1 MTINN
6 SMQGLVNLASPKMG
20 TKILAYSDDFFGD
33 ATRMLNDKDPIFIE
47 DKYDNH
53 GKWMD
58 GWESK
63 RRRDDGNDWAIL
75 KLGSAGVISKIEIDT
90 SYFTGNFPPF
100 FSLEGIYSE
109 TEPNKDTNWKSLI
122 AKTSLIGDCKNNFE
136 SNLKEKFNYV
146 KLQIFPDGG
155 VARIRL
161 FGEVKHN
168 WAEFNNEEI
177 IELSSLR
184 LGGSIL
190 AYNNAHYGDVS
201 ALLSEGRGKTMGDGW
216 ETRRRR
222 EPGNDWII
230 IKLAQKCHIK
240 KIEIDTAHFKGNY
253 PDRASIQAISI
264 DKNITIKELI
274 QSSENWDVILDET
287 KLAADNI
294 HKYVINSNL
303 KTEATHVRLNIYPDG
318 GVSRLRIFGKKL
330 DDKQN

>member
-1 MTINN
+1 MTTNN
-6 SMQGLVNLASPKMG
+6 SIQGLVNLASPKMG
-20 TKILAYSDDFFGD
+20 TKILAFSDDFFGEV
-33 ATRMLNDKDPIFIE
+33 TRMLNDKDPIFIE

-63 RRRDDGNDWAIL
+63 RRRDGGNDWAIL
-75 KLGSAGVISKIEIDT
+75 KLGSAGIISKIEIDT

-109 TEPNKDTNWKSLI
+109 TEPNKDSNWKSLI
-122 AKTSLIGDCKNNFE
+122 AKTNLVGDCKNNFE
-136 SNLKEKFNYV
+136 LNLKEKFNFV
-146 KLQIFPDGG
+146 RLQIFPDGG

-161 FGEVKHN
+161 FGEVKYN
-168 WAEFNNEEI
+168 WDRFNNEEI
-177 IELSSLR
+177 IELSSLK

-230 IKLAQKCHIK
+230 IKLAHKGNIE

-264 DKNITIKELI
+264 DKNITTKDLI

-287 KLAADNI
+287 KLTADNI
-294 HKYVINSNL
+294 HEYEINSNS
-303 KTEATHVRLNIYPDG
+303 KAEATHIRLNIYPDG

-330 DDKQN
+330 DDK

>member
-1 MTINN
+1 MTTNN

-20 TKILAYSDDFFGD
+20 TKILAFSDDFFGEV
-33 ATRMLNDKDPIFIE
+33 TRMLNDKDPIFIE

-63 RRRDDGNDWAIL
+63 RRRDGGNDWAIL
-75 KLGSAGVISKIEIDT
+75 KLGSSGIISKIEIDT

-109 TEPNKDTNWKSLI
+109 TEPNKDSNWKSLI
-122 AKTSLIGDCKNNFE
+122 AKTNLVGDCKNNFE
-136 SNLKEKFNYV
+136 LNLKEKFNFV
-146 KLQIFPDGG
+146 RLQIFPDGG

-161 FGEVKHN
+161 FGEVKYN
-168 WAEFNNEEI
+168 WDRFNNEEI
-177 IELSSLR
+177 IELSSLK

-230 IKLAQKCHIK
+230 IKLAQKGIIE

-264 DKNITIKELI
+264 DKNITTKDLI
-274 QSSENWDVILDET
+274 QSSENWDIILDET
-287 KLAADNI
+287 KLTADNI
-294 HKYVINSNL
+294 HEYEINSNS
-303 KTEATHVRLNIYPDG
+303 KAEATHIRLNIYPDG

-330 DDKQN
+330 DDK

>member
-1 MTINN
+1 MTID
-6 SMQGLVNLASPKMG
+6 SAIQGLVNLASPKMG
-20 TKILAYSDDFFGD
+20 TKILAFSDDFFGEV
-33 ATRMLNDKDPIFIE
+33 TRMLNDKDPIFIE

-63 RRRDDGNDWAIL
+63 RRRDGGNDWAII
-75 KLGSAGVISKIEIDT
+75 KLGSAGIISKIEIDT

-109 TEPNKDTNWKSLI
+109 TEPDKDSNWTTLI
-122 AKTSLIGDCKNNFE
+122 DKTSLIGDCKNNFE
-136 SNLKEKFNYV
+136 LNLKETLNFIR
-146 KLQIFPDGG
+146 LQIFPDGG

-161 FGEVKHN
+161 FGEVKYN
-168 WAEFNNEEI
+168 WKQFNSDEI
-177 IELSSLR
+177 IELSSLK

-201 ALLSEGRGKTMGDGW
+201 ALLSDGRGKTMGDGW

-230 IKLAQKCHIK
+230 IKLAQKGNIE

-253 PDRASIQAISI
+253 PDRASIQATSI
-264 DKNITIKELI
+264 DKNITTKDLI
-274 QSSENWDVILDET
+274 QNSENWNIILNET
-287 KLAADNI
+287 KLSADNI
-294 HKYVINSNL
+294 HKYKINSNS
-303 KTEATHVRLNIYPDG
+303 KNEATHIRLNIYPDG
-318 GVSRLRIFGKKL
+318 GVSRLRIFGTKL
-330 DDKQN
+330 DD

>member
-1 MTINN
+1 MTTNN
-6 SMQGLVNLASPKMG
+6 SIQGLVNLASPKMG
-20 TKILAYSDDFFGD
+20 TKILAFSDDFFGEV
-33 ATRMLNDKDPIFIE
+33 TRMLNDKDPIFIE

-63 RRRDDGNDWAIL
+63 RRRDGGNDWAIL
-75 KLGSAGVISKIEIDT
+75 KLGSAGIISKIEIDT

-109 TEPNKDTNWKSLI
+109 TEPNKDSNWKSLI
-122 AKTSLIGDCKNNFE
+122 AKTNLVGDCKNNFE
-136 SNLKEKFNYV
+136 LNLQEKFNFV
-146 KLQIFPDGG
+146 RLQIFPDGG

-161 FGEVKHN
+161 FGEVKYN
-168 WAEFNNEEI
+168 WDRFNNEEI
-177 IELSSLR
+177 IELSSLK

-230 IKLAQKCHIK
+230 IKLAQKGIIE

-264 DKNITIKELI
+264 DKNITTKDLI

-287 KLAADNI
+287 KLTADNI
-294 HKYVINSNL
+294 HEYEINSNS
-303 KTEATHVRLNIYPDG
+303 KAEATHIRLNIYPDG

-330 DDKQN
+330 DDK

>member
-1 MTINN
+1 
-6 SMQGLVNLASPKMG
+6 LAF
-20 TKILAYSDDFFGD
+20 SDDFFGEV
-33 ATRMLNDKDPIFIE
+33 TRMLNDKDPIFIE

-63 RRRDDGNDWAIL
+63 RRRDGGNDWAIL
-75 KLGSAGVISKIEIDT
+75 KLGSAGIISKIEIDT

-109 TEPNKDTNWKSLI
+109 TEPNKDSNWKSLI
-122 AKTSLIGDCKNNFE
+122 AKTNLVGDCKNNFE
-136 SNLKEKFNYV
+136 LNLKEKFNFV
-146 KLQIFPDGG
+146 RLQIFPDGG

-161 FGEVKHN
+161 FGEVKYN
-168 WAEFNNEEI
+168 WDRFNNEEI
-177 IELSSLR
+177 IELSSLK

-230 IKLAQKCHIK
+230 IKLAQKGIIE

-264 DKNITIKELI
+264 DKNITTKDLI

-287 KLAADNI
+287 KLTADNI
-294 HKYVINSNL
+294 HEYEINSNS
-303 KTEATHVRLNIYPDG
+303 KAEATHIRLNIYPDG

-330 DDKQN
+330 DDK

>member
-1 MTINN
+1 MTID
-6 SMQGLVNLASPKMG
+6 SAIKGLVNLASPKMG
-20 TKILAYSDDFFGD
+20 TKILAFSDDFFGEV
-33 ATRMLNDKDPIFIE
+33 TRMLNDKDPIFIE

-63 RRRDDGNDWAIL
+63 RRRDGGNDWAII
-75 KLGSAGVISKIEIDT
+75 KLGSAGIISKIEIDT

-109 TEPNKDTNWKSLI
+109 TEPDKDSNWKTLI
-122 AKTSLIGDCKNNFE
+122 DKTSLIGDCKNNFE
-136 SNLKEKFNYV
+136 LNLKETLNFIR
-146 KLQIFPDGG
+146 LQIFPDGG

-161 FGEVKHN
+161 FGEVRYN
-168 WAEFNNEEI
+168 WKQFNSGEI
-177 IELSSLR
+177 IELSSLK

-201 ALLSEGRGKTMGDGW
+201 ALLSDGRGKTMGDGW

-230 IKLAQKCHIK
+230 IKLAQKGNIE

-253 PDRASIQAISI
+253 PDRASIQATSI
-264 DKNITIKELI
+264 DKNITTKDLI
-274 QSSENWDVILDET
+274 QNSENWTIILDET
-287 KLAADNI
+287 KLSADNI
-294 HKYVINSNL
+294 HTYKINSNS
-303 KTEATHVRLNIYPDG
+303 KNEATHIRLNIYPDG
-318 GVSRLRIFGKKL
+318 GVSRLRIFGTKL
-330 DDKQN
+330 DD

>member
-1 MTINN
+1 MTTNN

-20 TKILAYSDDFFGD
+20 TKILAFSDDFFGEV
-33 ATRMLNDKDPIFIE
+33 TRMLNDKDPIFIE

-63 RRRDDGNDWAIL
+63 RRRDGGNDWAIL
-75 KLGSAGVISKIEIDT
+75 KLGSSGIISKIEIDT

-109 TEPNKDTNWKSLI
+109 TEPNKDSNWKSLI
-122 AKTSLIGDCKNNFE
+122 AKTNLVGDCKNNFE
-136 SNLKEKFNYV
+136 LNLKEKFNFV
-146 KLQIFPDGG
+146 RLQIFPDGG

-161 FGEVKHN
+161 FGEVKYN
-168 WAEFNNEEI
+168 WDRFNNEEI
-177 IELSSLR
+177 IELSSLK

-230 IKLAQKCHIK
+230 IKLAQKGIIE

-264 DKNITIKELI
+264 DKNITTKDLI
-274 QSSENWDVILDET
+274 QGSENWDVILDET
-287 KLAADNI
+287 KLTADNI
-294 HKYVINSNL
+294 HEYEINSNS
-303 KTEATHVRLNIYPDG
+303 KAEATHIRLNIYPDG

-330 DDKQN
+330 DDK

>member
-1 MTINN
+1 
-6 SMQGLVNLASPKMG
+6 MQGLVNLASPKMG
-20 TKILAYSDDFFGD
+20 TKILAFSDDFFGEV
-33 ATRMLNDKDPIFIE
+33 TRMLNDKDPIFIE

-63 RRRDDGNDWAIL
+63 RRRDGGNDWAIL
-75 KLGSAGVISKIEIDT
+75 KLGSSGIISKIEIDT

-109 TEPNKDTNWKSLI
+109 TEPNKDSNWKSLI
-122 AKTSLIGDCKNNFE
+122 AKTNLVGDCKNNFE
-136 SNLKEKFNYV
+136 LNLKEKFNFV
-146 KLQIFPDGG
+146 RLQIFPDGG

-161 FGEVKHN
+161 FGEVKYN
-168 WAEFNNEEI
+168 WDRFNNEEI
-177 IELSSLR
+177 IELSSLK

-230 IKLAQKCHIK
+230 IKLAQKGIIE

-264 DKNITIKELI
+264 DKNITTKDLI

-287 KLAADNI
+287 KLTADNI
-294 HKYVINSNL
+294 HEYEINSNS
-303 KTEATHVRLNIYPDG
+303 KAEATHIRLNIYPDG

-330 DDKQN
+330 DDK

>member
-6 SMQGLVNLASPKMG
+6 SIQGLVNLASPKMG
-20 TKILAYSDDFFGD
+20 TKILAFSDDFFGEV
-33 ATRMLNDKDPIFIE
+33 TRMLNDKDPIFIE

-63 RRRDDGNDWAIL
+63 RRRDGGNDWAIL
-75 KLGSAGVISKIEIDT
+75 KLGSSGIISKIEIDT

-109 TEPNKDTNWKSLI
+109 TDPNKDSNWKSLI
-122 AKTSLIGDCKNNFE
+122 AKTNLIGDCKNNFE
-136 SNLKEKFNYV
+136 LNLKEKFNFV
-146 KLQIFPDGG
+146 RLQIFPDGG

-161 FGEVKHN
+161 FGEVKYN
-168 WAEFNNEEI
+168 WDRFNNEEI
-177 IELSSLR
+177 IELSSLK

-230 IKLAQKCHIK
+230 IKLAQKGIIE

-264 DKNITIKELI
+264 DKNITTKDLI

-287 KLAADNI
+287 KLTADNI
-294 HKYVINSNL
+294 HEYEINSNS
-303 KTEATHVRLNIYPDG
+303 KAEATHIRLNIYPDG

-330 DDKQN
+330 DDK

>member
-1 MTINN
+1 MTTNN
-6 SMQGLVNLASPKMG
+6 SIQSLVNLASPKMG
-20 TKILAYSDDFFGD
+20 TKILAFSDDFFGEV
-33 ATRMLNDKDPIFIE
+33 TRMLNDKDPIFIE

-63 RRRDDGNDWAIL
+63 RRRDGGNDWAIL
-75 KLGSAGVISKIEIDT
+75 KLGSAGIISKIEIDT

-109 TEPNKDTNWKSLI
+109 TEPNKDSNWKSLI
-122 AKTSLIGDCKNNFE
+122 AKTNLVGDCKNNFE
-136 SNLKEKFNYV
+136 LNLKEKFNFV
-146 KLQIFPDGG
+146 RLQIFPDGG

-161 FGEVKHN
+161 FGEVKYN
-168 WAEFNNEEI
+168 WDRFNNEEI
-177 IELSSLR
+177 IELSSLK

-230 IKLAQKCHIK
+230 IKLAQKGIIE

-264 DKNITIKELI
+264 DKNITTKDLI

-287 KLAADNI
+287 KLTADNI
-294 HKYVINSNL
+294 HEYEINSNS
-303 KTEATHVRLNIYPDG
+303 KAEATHIRLNIYPDG

-330 DDKQN
+330 DDK

>member
-1 MTINN
+1 MTTNN

-20 TKILAYSDDFFGD
+20 TKILAFSDDFFGEV
-33 ATRMLNDKDPIFIE
+33 TRMLNDKDPIFIE

-63 RRRDDGNDWAIL
+63 RRRDGGNDWAIL
-75 KLGSAGVISKIEIDT
+75 KLGSSGIISKIEIDT

-109 TEPNKDTNWKSLI
+109 TEPNKDSNWKSLI
-122 AKTSLIGDCKNNFE
+122 AKTNLVGDCKNNFE
-136 SNLKEKFNYV
+136 LNLKEKFNFV
-146 KLQIFPDGG
+146 RLQTFPDGG

-161 FGEVKHN
+161 FGEVKYN
-168 WAEFNNEEI
+168 WDRFNNEEI
-177 IELSSLR
+177 IELSSLK

-230 IKLAQKCHIK
+230 IKLAQKGIIE

-264 DKNITIKELI
+264 DKNITTKDLI

-287 KLAADNI
+287 KLTADNI
-294 HKYVINSNL
+294 HEYEINSNS
-303 KTEATHVRLNIYPDG
+303 KAEATHIRLNIYPDG

-330 DDKQN
+330 DDK

>member
-1 MTINN
+1 MTTNN

-20 TKILAYSDDFFGD
+20 TKILAFSDDFFGEV
-33 ATRMLNDKDPIFIE
+33 TRMLNDKDPIFIE

-63 RRRDDGNDWAIL
+63 RRRDGGNDWAIL
-75 KLGSAGVISKIEIDT
+75 KLGSSGIISKIEIDT

-109 TEPNKDTNWKSLI
+109 TEPNKDSNWKSLI
-122 AKTSLIGDCKNNFE
+122 AKTNLVGDCKNNFE
-136 SNLKEKFNYV
+136 LNLKEKFNFV
-146 KLQIFPDGG
+146 RLQIFPDGG

-161 FGEVKHN
+161 FGEVKYN
-168 WAEFNNEEI
+168 WDRFNNEEI
-177 IELSSLR
+177 IELSSLK

-201 ALLSEGRGKTMGDGW
+201 ALLSKGRGKTMGDGW

-230 IKLAQKCHIK
+230 IKLAQKGIIE

-264 DKNITIKELI
+264 DKNITTKDLI
-274 QSSENWDVILDET
+274 QGSENWDVILDET
-287 KLAADNI
+287 KLTADNI
-294 HKYVINSNL
+294 HEYEINSNS
-303 KTEATHVRLNIYPDG
+303 KAEATHIRLNIYPDG

-330 DDKQN
+330 DDK

>member
-1 MTINN
+1 MTTNN

-20 TKILAYSDDFFGD
+20 TKILAFSDDFFGEV
-33 ATRMLNDKDPIFIE
+33 TRMLNDKDPIFIE

-63 RRRDDGNDWAIL
+63 RRRDGGNDWAIL
-75 KLGSAGVISKIEIDT
+75 KLGSSGIISKIEIDT

-109 TEPNKDTNWKSLI
+109 TEPNKDSNWKSLI
-122 AKTSLIGDCKNNFE
+122 AKTNLVGDCKNNFE
-136 SNLKEKFNYV
+136 LNLKEKFNFV
-146 KLQIFPDGG
+146 RLQIFPDGG

-161 FGEVKHN
+161 FGEVKYN
-168 WAEFNNEEI
+168 WDRFNNEEI
-177 IELSSLR
+177 IELSSLK

-230 IKLAQKCHIK
+230 IKLAQKGNIE

-264 DKNITIKELI
+264 DKNITTKDLI

-287 KLAADNI
+287 KLTADNI
-294 HKYVINSNL
+294 HEYEINSNS
-303 KTEATHVRLNIYPDG
+303 KAEATHIRLNIYPDG

-330 DDKQN
+330 DDK

>member
-1 MTINN
+1 MTTNN
-6 SMQGLVNLASPKMG
+6 TMQGLVNLASPKMG
-20 TKILAYSDDFFGD
+20 TKILAFSDDFFGEV
-33 ATRMLNDKDPIFIE
+33 TRMLNDKDPIFIE

-63 RRRDDGNDWAIL
+63 RRRDGGNDWAIL
-75 KLGSAGVISKIEIDT
+75 KLGSEGIISKIEIDT

-109 TEPNKDTNWKSLI
+109 TEPNKDSNWKSLI
-122 AKTSLIGDCKNNFE
+122 AKTNLVGDCKNNFE
-136 SNLKEKFNYV
+136 LNLKEKFNFV
-146 KLQIFPDGG
+146 RLQIFPDGG

-161 FGEVKHN
+161 FGEVKYN
-168 WAEFNNEEI
+168 WDRFNNEDI
-177 IELSSLR
+177 IELSSLK

-230 IKLAQKCHIK
+230 IKLAQKGIIE

-264 DKNITIKELI
+264 DKNITTKDLI

-287 KLAADNI
+287 KLTADNI
-294 HKYVINSNL
+294 HEYEINSNS
-303 KTEATHVRLNIYPDG
+303 KAEATHIRLNIYPDG

-330 DDKQN
+330 DDK

>member
-1 MTINN
+1 MTID
-6 SMQGLVNLASPKMG
+6 SEIQSLVNLASPKMG
-20 TKILAYSDDFFGD
+20 TKILAFSDDFFGEV
-33 ATRMLNDKDPIFIE
+33 TRMLNDKDPIFIE

-63 RRRDDGNDWAIL
+63 RRRDGGNDWAII
-75 KLGSAGVISKIEIDT
+75 KLGSAGIISKIEIDT

-109 TEPNKDTNWKSLI
+109 TEPDKDSNWTTLI
-122 AKTSLIGDCKNNFE
+122 DKTSLIGDCKNDFE
-136 SNLKEKFNYV
+136 LNLKETLNFIR
-146 KLQIFPDGG
+146 LQIFPDGG

-161 FGEVKHN
+161 FGEVKYN
-168 WAEFNNEEI
+168 WKQFNSDEI
-177 IELSSLR
+177 IELSSLK

-201 ALLSEGRGKTMGDGW
+201 ALLSDGRGKTMGDGW

-230 IKLAQKCHIK
+230 IKLAQKGNIE

-253 PDRASIQAISI
+253 PDRASIQATSI
-264 DKNITIKELI
+264 DKNITTKDLI
-274 QSSENWDVILDET
+274 QNSDNWNIILDET
-287 KLAADNI
+287 KLSADNI
-294 HKYVINSNL
+294 HKYKINSNS
-303 KTEATHVRLNIYPDG
+303 KNEATHIRLNIYPDG
-318 GVSRLRIFGKKL
+318 GVSRLRIFGTKL
-330 DDKQN
+330 DD

>member
-1 MTINN
+1 MTTNN

-20 TKILAYSDDFFGD
+20 TKILAFSDDFFGEV
-33 ATRMLNDKDPIFIE
+33 TRMLNDKDPIFIE

-63 RRRDDGNDWAIL
+63 RRRDGGNDWAIL
-75 KLGSAGVISKIEIDT
+75 KLGSAGIISKIEIDT

-109 TEPNKDTNWKSLI
+109 TEPNKNSNWKSLI
-122 AKTSLIGDCKNNFE
+122 AKTNLVGDCKNNFE
-136 SNLKEKFNYV
+136 LNLKEKFNFV
-146 KLQIFPDGG
+146 RLQIFPDGG

-161 FGEVKHN
+161 FGEVKYN
-168 WAEFNNEEI
+168 WDQFNNEEI
-177 IELSSLR
+177 IELSSLK

-230 IKLAQKCHIK
+230 IKLAQKGIIE

-264 DKNITIKELI
+264 DKNITTKDLI

-287 KLAADNI
+287 KLTADNI
-294 HKYVINSNL
+294 HEYEINSNS
-303 KTEATHVRLNIYPDG
+303 KAEATHIRLNIYPDG

-330 DDKQN
+330 DDK

>member
-1 MTINN
+1 MTTNN

-20 TKILAYSDDFFGD
+20 TKILAFSDDFFGEV
-33 ATRMLNDKDPIFIE
+33 TRMLNDKDPIFIE

-63 RRRDDGNDWAIL
+63 RRRDGGNDWAIL
-75 KLGSAGVISKIEIDT
+75 KLGSAGIISKIEIDT

-109 TEPNKDTNWKSLI
+109 TEPNKVSNWKSLI
-122 AKTSLIGDCKNNFE
+122 AKTNLVGDCKNNFE
-136 SNLKEKFNYV
+136 LNLKEKFNFV
-146 KLQIFPDGG
+146 RLQIFPDGG

-161 FGEVKHN
+161 FGEVKYN
-168 WAEFNNEEI
+168 WDRFNNEEI
-177 IELSSLR
+177 IELSSLK

-230 IKLAQKCHIK
+230 IKLAQKGIIE

-264 DKNITIKELI
+264 DKNITTKDLI

-287 KLAADNI
+287 KLTADNI
-294 HKYVINSNL
+294 HEYEINSNS
-303 KTEATHVRLNIYPDG
+303 KAEATHIRLNIYPDG

-330 DDKQN
+330 DDK

>member
-1 MTINN
+1 MTID
-6 SMQGLVNLASPKMG
+6 SAIKGLVNLASPKMG
-20 TKILAYSDDFFGD
+20 TKILAFSDDFFGEV
-33 ATRMLNDKDPIFIE
+33 TRMLNDKDPIFIE

-63 RRRDDGNDWAIL
+63 RRRDGGNDWAII
-75 KLGSAGVISKIEIDT
+75 KLGSAGIISKIEIDT

-109 TEPNKDTNWKSLI
+109 TEPDKDSNWKTLI
-122 AKTSLIGDCKNNFE
+122 DKTSLIGDCKNNFE
-136 SNLKEKFNYV
+136 LNLKETLNFIR
-146 KLQIFPDGG
+146 LQIFPDGG

-161 FGEVKHN
+161 FGEVKYN
-168 WAEFNNEEI
+168 WKQFNSDEI
-177 IELSSLR
+177 IELSSLK

-201 ALLSEGRGKTMGDGW
+201 ALLSDGRGKTMGDGW

-230 IKLAQKCHIK
+230 IKLAQKGNIE

-253 PDRASIQAISI
+253 PDRASIQATSI
-264 DKNITIKELI
+264 DKNITTKDLI
-274 QSSENWDVILDET
+274 QNSENWNIILNET
-287 KLAADNI
+287 KLSADNI
-294 HKYVINSNL
+294 HKYKINSNS
-303 KTEATHVRLNIYPDG
+303 KNEATHIRLNIYPDG
-318 GVSRLRIFGKKL
+318 GVSRLRIFGTKL
-330 DDKQN
+330 DD

>member
-1 MTINN
+1 MTID
-6 SMQGLVNLASPKMG
+6 SAIQGLVNLASPKMG
-20 TKILAYSDDFFGD
+20 TKILAFSDDFFGEV
-33 ATRMLNDKDPIFIE
+33 TRMLNDKDPIFIE

-63 RRRDDGNDWAIL
+63 RRRDGGNDWAII
-75 KLGSAGVISKIEIDT
+75 KLGSAGIISKIEIDT

-109 TEPNKDTNWKSLI
+109 TEPDKDSNWKTLI
-122 AKTSLIGDCKNNFE
+122 DKTSLIGDCKNNFE
-136 SNLKEKFNYV
+136 LNLKETLNFIR
-146 KLQIFPDGG
+146 LQIFPDGG

-161 FGEVKHN
+161 FGEVRYN
-168 WAEFNNEEI
+168 WKQFNSGEI
-177 IELSSLR
+177 IELSSLK

-201 ALLSEGRGKTMGDGW
+201 ALLSDGRGKTMGDGW

-230 IKLAQKCHIK
+230 IKLAQKGNIE

-253 PDRASIQAISI
+253 PDRASIQATSI
-264 DKNITIKELI
+264 DKNITTKDLI
-274 QSSENWDVILDET
+274 QNSDNWNIILDET
-287 KLAADNI
+287 KLSADNI
-294 HKYVINSNL
+294 HKYKINSNS
-303 KTEATHVRLNIYPDG
+303 KNEATHIRLNIYPDG
-318 GVSRLRIFGKKL
+318 GVSRLRIFGTKL
-330 DDKQN
+330 DD

>member
-1 MTINN
+1 MTID
-6 SMQGLVNLASPKMG
+6 SAIKGLVNLASPKMG
-20 TKILAYSDDFFGD
+20 TKILAFSDDFFGEV
-33 ATRMLNDKDPIFIE
+33 TRMLNDKDPIFIE

-63 RRRDDGNDWAIL
+63 RRRDGGNDWAII
-75 KLGSAGVISKIEIDT
+75 KLGSAGIISKIEIDT

-109 TEPNKDTNWKSLI
+109 TEPDKDSNWTTLI
-122 AKTSLIGDCKNNFE
+122 DKTSLIGDCKNNFE
-136 SNLKEKFNYV
+136 LNLKETLNFIR
-146 KLQIFPDGG
+146 LQIFPDGG

-161 FGEVKHN
+161 FGEVKYN
-168 WAEFNNEEI
+168 WKQFNSDEI
-177 IELSSLR
+177 IELSSLK

-201 ALLSEGRGKTMGDGW
+201 ALLSDGRGKTMGDGW

-230 IKLAQKCHIK
+230 IKLAQKGNIE

-253 PDRASIQAISI
+253 PDRASIQATSF
-264 DKNITIKELI
+264 DKNITTKDLI
-274 QSSENWDVILDET
+274 QNSENW
-287 KLAADNI
+287 NI
-294 HKYVINSNL
+294 I
-303 KTEATHVRLNIYPDG
+303 
-318 GVSRLRIFGKKL
+318 
-330 DDKQN
+330 

>member
-1 MTINN
+1 MTTNN

-20 TKILAYSDDFFGD
+20 TKILAFSDDFFGEV
-33 ATRMLNDKDPIFIE
+33 TRMLNDKDPIFIE

-63 RRRDDGNDWAIL
+63 RRRDGGNDWAIL
-75 KLGSAGVISKIEIDT
+75 KIGSAGIISKIEIDT

-109 TEPNKDTNWKSLI
+109 TEPNKDSNWKSLI
-122 AKTSLIGDCKNNFE
+122 AKTNLVGDCKNNFE
-136 SNLKEKFNYV
+136 LNLKEKFNFV
-146 KLQIFPDGG
+146 RLQIFPDGG

-161 FGEVKHN
+161 FGEVKYN
-168 WAEFNNEEI
+168 WDRFNNEEI
-177 IELSSLR
+177 IELSSLK

-230 IKLAQKCHIK
+230 IKLAQKGIIE

-264 DKNITIKELI
+264 DKNITTKDLI

-287 KLAADNI
+287 KLTADNI
-294 HKYVINSNL
+294 HEYEINSN
-303 KTEATHVRLNIYPDG
+303 
-318 GVSRLRIFGKKL
+318 
-330 DDKQN
+330 

>member
-1 MTINN
+1 MTTNN

-20 TKILAYSDDFFGD
+20 TKILAFSDDFFGEV
-33 ATRMLNDKDPIFIE
+33 TRMLNDKDPIFIE

-63 RRRDDGNDWAIL
+63 RRRDGGNDWAIL
-75 KLGSAGVISKIEIDT
+75 KLGSAGIISKIEIDT

-109 TEPNKDTNWKSLI
+109 TEPNKDSNWKSLI
-122 AKTSLIGDCKNNFE
+122 AKTNLVGDCKNNFE
-136 SNLKEKFNYV
+136 LNLKEKFNFV
-146 KLQIFPDGG
+146 RLQIFPDGG

-161 FGEVKHN
+161 FGEVKYN
-168 WAEFNNEEI
+168 WDRFNNEEI
-177 IELSSLR
+177 IELSSLK

-230 IKLAQKCHIK
+230 IKLAQKGNIE

-264 DKNITIKELI
+264 DKNITTKDLI

-287 KLAADNI
+287 KLTADNI
-294 HKYVINSNL
+294 HEYEINSNS
-303 KTEATHVRLNIYPDG
+303 KAEATHIRLNIYPDG

-330 DDKQN
+330 DDK